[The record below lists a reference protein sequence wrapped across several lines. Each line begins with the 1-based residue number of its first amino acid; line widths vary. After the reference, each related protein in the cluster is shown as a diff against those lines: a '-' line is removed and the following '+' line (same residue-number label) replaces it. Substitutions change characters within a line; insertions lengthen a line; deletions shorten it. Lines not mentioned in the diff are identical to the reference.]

1 MLPNPPHCQIWVV
14 DYLLDERPCRW
25 IRAFALDQPVQQLLL
40 AELAELY
47 GGRACL
53 SELRPASE
61 AEQQAYLS
69 GSGAANPFCP
79 LPPDPERP

>member
-1 MLPNPPHCQIWVV
+1 MLPHPPHCQIWVV

-25 IRAFALDQPVQQLLL
+25 IRAFAPDEAVQVLLL
-40 AELAELY
+40 SELAELY
-47 GGRACL
+47 GGRASL

-69 GSGAANPFCP
+69 GGGVTNPFCP
-79 LPPDPERP
+79 LPPAR

>member
-14 DYLLDERPCRW
+14 DYLLDARPCRW
-25 IRAFALDQPVQQLLL
+25 MRAFALDQPVQQLLL